1 MTTAEIIKR
10 PVEQIGGEIKKTAW
24 SSMIESIALVIL
36 GILLIVLQNAMVQA
50 LAYIVGAFL
59 IVKGGFQ
66 IINYFVSK
74 GQKDFFNNNLLFG
87 VVSVLIGI
95 ALLVIGEDIT
105 NVFRVIIGI
114 IIIYESLVRIN
125 SAIKLANAKIEAWK
139 SILVLALV
147 MLVIGFFVAFNSG
160 AVITLV
166 GAMMI
171 VTGIVGII
179 GDAMFIQY
187 VNSFVE
193 QITKSVKSPKSPEQ

>member
-171 VTGIVGII
+171 FTGIVGII